1 VANVIHWSD
10 AMSYRLFYQEGA
22 PTGTKEMKIQCISA
36 IFGYQIQGPIG
47 VKVRFSG
54 TNRIDPDV
62 DNPDHWLPIV
72 EIEKETADDQEL
84 GHTTGHSYDTLMFEV
99 LQGPAD
105 VMVSSG
111 VAG

>member
-1 VANVIHWSD
+1 MAVTVFSAAGEPEDLALTKAIKNNSAVKRQIVCT
-10 AMSYRLFYQEGA
+10 RGIF
-22 PTGTKEMKIQCISA
+22 PTMIE
-36 IFGYQIQGPIG
+36 
-47 VKVRFSG
+47 G